1 MYNAKCEEIV
11 YFLALSGK
19 HNVRPN
25 VQILYQDALISHGNL
40 YVKTFKQMV
49 DEVLY
54 PSYQKRFQNRNDF
67 MRKTTFVN
75 DFGVANVE
83 DPFAASSLS
92 STCQS
97 NDQAH

>member
-1 MYNAKCEEIV
+1 MYDAKCGEIV

-25 VQILYQDALISHGNL
+25 VQILYQDAMISHGNL

-67 MRKTTFVN
+67 INTELVSRLYAFSLRFLFREIEKKN
-75 DFGVANVE
+75 FGVVV
-83 DPFAASSLS
+83 
-92 STCQS
+92 
-97 NDQAH
+97 